1 MKDFQNWVFT
11 LEPEL
16 APSADQLIAL
26 LHHRLRALAPRIPKA
41 PGQRLQPGEEVECIF
56 LPVHKGRFLI
66 GSLFHQ
72 PAFVLEPVAALPGL
86 FEALLEMEGHGDY
99 EFRLQLGADYPIP
112 ELANQE
118 LEVLVRLGP
127 ACQVLVPELD
137 DPQALQAAGLGS
149 DLDQAMQTLA
159 QQFEEELAQE
169 LLAEMSQQVLERL
182 TEEIDLEVPASVLD
196 EELCADFQRRI
207 LPLLLQLGLDDSEIE
222 SARQDYLQQ
231 ADERLQAEFRV
242 RSAIAL
248 QAVQKKYQIPIDPQI
263 LSRLEEQMAE
273 GLGLDYPSWF
283 GIFDQ
288 EQQTRQLLTDY
299 AQRLSNLQ
307 FVVSQV
313 QFRDPEEDP

>member
-11 LEPEL
+11 LEPDV
-16 APSADQLIAL
+16 APSADELIGL
-26 LHHRLRALAPRIPKA
+26 LHNRLRALAPRIPKG
-41 PGQRLQPGEEVECIF
+41 PGERLQPGDEVECIF
-56 LPVHKGRFLI
+56 LPIHNGRFLI

-72 PAFVLEPVAALPGL
+72 ASFVLAPLAALPGL
-86 FEALLEMEGHGDY
+86 FEALLEMEGNGDY
-99 EFRLQLGADYPIP
+99 EFRLPLGADYPLP

-137 DPQALQAAGLGS
+137 DSQALQAAGLGS
-149 DLDQAMQTLA
+149 DLDQAMERLA
-159 QQFEEELAQE
+159 QQWDEEQAQE

-182 TEEIDLEVPASVLD
+182 AEEIDLEVPARVLD
-196 EELCADFQRRI
+196 EELSSDFQRRI

-222 SARQDYLQQ
+222 GARQDYLEL
-231 ADERLQAEFRV
+231 ADGRQQAEFRL

-248 QAVQKKYQIPIDPQI
+248 RAVQETYQIPLDPQI
-263 LSRLEEQMAE
+263 LSRLEEQMAA

-313 QFRDPEEDP
+313 QFRDA